1 MVGIIALLVIEIAS
15 KDVIYIK
22 PDNKIL
28 DCSNTTC
35 FSISYVLEN
44 ISLYAETNTILQ
56 FDSGVYE
63 INHPYGNILI
73 TSVQNLTIRGAVNG
87 ADNTA
92 TTHIVCHQPLAF
104 SFVQVDH
111 LVIQNINF
119 DHCGSP
125 VTTTLIKTISQMFYT
140 CIGGPGIQVPPCDP
154 SIAVQRSMIA
164 VFHSSNI
171 YLQKVQI
178 QRTNGVGL
186 FTMGIYESLKVNN
199 TYLLKNTVNCI
210 IATIPPELGTQIR
223 QGSDNY
229 HMYNSVFEQG
239 NISDY
244 RTSSGLNLIFS
255 DLESYHPEIYMI
267 NVTSS
272 NNIGTRGNL
281 VIEIDVCHETATK
294 FKVTDYESSYK
305 DASKAKGKY
314 SSSKTGI
321 FIKTICYLH
330 QTQVKSRIDFT
341 FKKTLLNSSGIS

>member
-1 MVGIIALLVIEIAS
+1 MVLTH
-15 KDVIYIK
+15 
-22 PDNKIL
+22 
-28 DCSNTTC
+28 CHNT
-35 FSISYVLEN
+35 
-44 ISLYAETNTILQ
+44 
-56 FDSGVYE
+56 
-63 INHPYGNILI
+63 H
-73 TSVQNLTIRGAVNG
+73 SVSSA
-87 ADNTA
+87 
-92 TTHIVCHQPLAF
+92 LAF